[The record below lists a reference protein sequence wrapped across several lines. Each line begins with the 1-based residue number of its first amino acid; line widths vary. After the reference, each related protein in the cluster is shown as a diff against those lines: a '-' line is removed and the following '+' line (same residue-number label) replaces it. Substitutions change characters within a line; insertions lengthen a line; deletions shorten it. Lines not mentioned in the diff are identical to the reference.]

1 MGHAGEHTAGAETTG
16 FELPDWE
23 FVFAP
28 ACYLNRLIAKIAYNF
43 DYTKIKPHSPDFSHY
58 SQGDKSIIAAIAAE
72 APQSA
77 AHTRAEVM

>member
-1 MGHAGEHTAGAETTG
+1 MNKGMLANCFGAWHCYKVPHSGHNSEMGHAGEHTAGAEPTG

-43 DYTKIKPHSPDFSHY
+43 DYTKIKPPSHAFSRY
-58 SQGDKSIIAAIAAE
+58 
-72 APQSA
+72 
-77 AHTRAEVM
+77 